1 MKYVNDFQTIATN
14 VSIQKDLV
22 SVHKD
27 FQIDKVV
34 CVRNSV
40 VLGKIAIKIN
50 ITVDSISTPSHIA
63 VHVKKLLDLFQV
75 YPSMDFE

>member
-1 MKYVNDFQTIATN
+1 MKYVNDFQMIVIN
-14 VSIQKDLV
+14 VSIQKDVV

-40 VLGKIAIKIN
+40 ALGKIAIN